1 VIVKHKQLDNVE
13 MDLPAEQLLVEIIV
27 LQDVKDYVHHLNHQE
42 LFLHNVIVMDKQY
55 LNVEM
60 DLLAEQ
66 LLVEIMK
73 LQHVI

>member
-13 MDLPAEQLLVEIIV
+13 MDQQVEQLLVEIIV
-27 LQDVKDYVHHLNHQE
+27 LQDVKDNAHHLNHQE
-42 LFLHNVIVMDKQY
+42 LFLVNVIVMDKQY